1 MGRRETA
8 DRQGRIELELM
19 EERAAALRR
28 ISQTLESLIDEL
40 TRLRAHIGEVPAF
53 AQSAAA
59 RPRRAGPLWW
69 TGETALLGVGSHC
82 DPTGAGG
89 HWSNPSPDVTRYR
102 ELRRRAVRY
111 RWYLEV
117 QREALGLH
125 PDHRLDEFYSIP
137 PPL

>member
-1 MGRRETA
+1 
-8 DRQGRIELELM
+8 M

-28 ISQTLESLIDEL
+28 ISQTLESLIGEL
-40 TRLRAHIGEVPAF
+40 TQLRAHIGEIPAF
-53 AQSAAA
+53 AQSASA
-59 RPRRAGPLWW
+59 RPHL
-69 TGETALLGVGSHC
+69 
-82 DPTGAGG
+82 GAGG

-137 PPL
+137 APL

>member
-8 DRQGRIELELM
+8 ERQGRIELELM

-28 ISQTLESLIDEL
+28 ISQTLESLIDQL
-40 TRLRAHIGEVPAF
+40 QTVRARIGI
-53 AQSAAA
+53 
-59 RPRRAGPLWW
+59 GDGW
-69 TGETALLGVGSHC
+69 
-82 DPTGAGG
+82 
-89 HWSNPSPDVTRYR
+89 HWSNQSPELTEYR

-125 PDHRLDEFYSIP
+125 PDHRLDEFYRIP
-137 PPL
+137 EPL

>member
-1 MGRRETA
+1 MRDNNPMGRRETA
-8 DRQGRIELELM
+8 ERQGRIELELM

-40 TRLRAHIGEVPAF
+40 KQLRTHIGEV
-53 AQSAAA
+53 
-59 RPRRAGPLWW
+59 
-69 TGETALLGVGSHC
+69 
-82 DPTGAGG
+82 
-89 HWSNPSPDVTRYR
+89 HWSNPSPDIARYR
-102 ELRRRAVRY
+102 ELRRRALRY

-137 PPL
+137 APL

>member
-8 DRQGRIELELM
+8 ERQGRLELELM

-28 ISQTLESLIDEL
+28 ISQTLESLIEQL
-40 TRLRAHIGEVPAF
+40 HALRQRIGDV
-53 AQSAAA
+53 
-59 RPRRAGPLWW
+59 
-69 TGETALLGVGSHC
+69 
-82 DPTGAGG
+82 
-89 HWSNPSPDVTRYR
+89 HWSTQSPDVAQFR

-125 PDHRLDEFYSIP
+125 PYHRLDEFYRIP
-137 PPL
+137 DPL

>member
-8 DRQGRIELELM
+8 ERQGRIELELM

-28 ISQTLESLIDEL
+28 ISQTLESLIEQL
-40 TRLRAHIGEVPAF
+40 RTLRTRIGDV
-53 AQSAAA
+53 
-59 RPRRAGPLWW
+59 
-69 TGETALLGVGSHC
+69 
-82 DPTGAGG
+82 
-89 HWSNPSPDVTRYR
+89 HWSNRSSEVSEYR

-125 PDHRLDEFYSIP
+125 PDHGLDEFYSIP
-137 PPL
+137 DPL

>member
-28 ISQTLESLIDEL
+28 ISQTLESLIGEL
-40 TRLRAHIGEVPAF
+40 TQLRAHIGE
-53 AQSAAA
+53 S
-59 RPRRAGPLWW
+59 
-69 TGETALLGVGSHC
+69 
-82 DPTGAGG
+82 
-89 HWSNPSPDVTRYR
+89 HWSNPSPDMARYR

-137 PPL
+137 APL